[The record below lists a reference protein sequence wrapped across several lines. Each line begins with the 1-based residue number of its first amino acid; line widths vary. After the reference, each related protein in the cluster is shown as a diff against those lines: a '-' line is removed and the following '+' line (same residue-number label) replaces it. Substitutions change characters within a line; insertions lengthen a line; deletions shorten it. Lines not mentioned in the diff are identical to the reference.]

1 MSELKQIISR
11 GEGIHL
17 DFKTEISDSQK
28 IAATLVAFAN
38 SEGGSLFIG
47 VKDSGKIKG
56 VDPSEEVYMIEQA
69 ISKYIKPGIPFAKLI
84 WQEKHHVVVEIKIK
98 KSDVKYLAKD
108 DDNEWRYFI
117 RVGDNT
123 CYTNKIIDLAWKLSD
138 TYIENNKY
146 NIDCQNEIK
155 GKLKV
160 SRLTLSKLYANSA
173 FNLKEIDFNLS
184 CLLYLNKV
192 ELSYVD
198 DKIMYR
204 LIY

>member
-1 MSELKQIISR
+1 MSELKHIISK

-69 ISKYIKPGIPFAKLI
+69 ISKFIKPGIPFTKVI
-84 WQEKHHVVVEIKIK
+84 WQEKHHIVVEIKIE
-98 KSDVKYLAKD
+98 KSNVKHLAKD
-108 DDNEWRYFI
+108 DDNKWRSFI
-117 RVGDNT
+117 RVDDHT
-123 CYTNKIIDLAWKLSD
+123 CQTNKVIDLAWKLSD
-138 TYIENNKY
+138 TYTENSKY
-146 NIDCQNEIK
+146 NIDCQNEIRE
-155 GKLKV
+155 KLRV
-160 SRLTLSKLYANSA
+160 TSLTLSKLYVNST
-173 FNLKEIDFNLS
+173 FNLKEVDFNLS

-192 ELSYVD
+192 ELSFLD
-198 DKIMYR
+198 DKIVYR
-204 LIY
+204 LIQ